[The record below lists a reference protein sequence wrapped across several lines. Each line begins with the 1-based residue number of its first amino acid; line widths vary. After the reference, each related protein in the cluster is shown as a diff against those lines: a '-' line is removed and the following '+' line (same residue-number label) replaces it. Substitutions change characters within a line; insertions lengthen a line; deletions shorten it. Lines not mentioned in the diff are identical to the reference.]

1 MTPSHIALLVGGG
14 IVAGVV
20 NTLAGAG
27 SLLTVPLLVLI
38 GLPGTLANGTNR
50 VGIVV
55 HNLVASWRFRAE
67 GLSGFRTA
75 LPMLIP
81 IGLGS
86 LVGAFAIS
94 QVADKTFERLFGVV
108 MVLLLVPIVWRAP
121 SVRLARQ
128 RSPLSSFVVFLGI
141 GLYGGAFQAGVG
153 IALILALSYAGVDLL
168 RANSIKV
175 VINAMLV
182 LVALPV
188 FIVQQQIAWQPAMA
202 LAAGYGI
209 GGALGVRLAVVG
221 GERLIRRVLAVAV
234 LALAGR
240 MIGLY

>member
-1 MTPSHIALLVGGG
+1 VSLSHIALLIGGG
-14 IVAGVV
+14 IVAGIV

-27 SLLTVPLLVLI
+27 SLLTVPLLVLS

-50 VGIVV
+50 VGILT

-67 GLSGFRTA
+67 GVSGFRTA

-86 LVGAFAIS
+86 LTGALVIS

-108 MVLLLVPIVWRAP
+108 MVLLLVPTVWRAP
-121 SVRLARQ
+121 SVRAAPH

-153 IALILALSYAGVDLL
+153 IALILALSYTGVDLL

-175 VINAMLV
+175 VINAVLV

-188 FIVQQQIAWQPAMA
+188 FIVQQQIAWQPAVV
-202 LAAGYGI
+202 LAAGYAI
-209 GGALGVRLAVVG
+209 GGVFGVRLAVVG
-221 GERLIRRVLAVAV
+221 GDRLIRPVLAVAV

-240 MIGLY
+240 MMGLY